1 MNYPD
6 RCQHIKINGTQC
18 GSPALRR
25 QRFCFFHKRFQDER
39 IRLARDRARHGTGT
53 FILPVLEDANSI
65 QMALMQVM
73 RLLVTKQI
81 EPETARLLLS
91 ALRTASSNLR
101 HAEFNPRYHKVVLSP
116 QDAANT
122 FLGEDVWDD
131 DDFEEDEEEEEEPE
145 TPVRHAKP
153 APGKTKPAAA
163 SPTKSAA
170 PGKKPAASSDPAQV
184 REEINAMVRRDLVP
198 SPIGQQVL
206 RQQQEKQA
214 T

>member
-39 IRLARDRARHGTGT
+39 IRVAQDRAKDRARHGTGT
-53 FILPVLEDANSI
+53 FVLPVLEDANSI

-73 RLLVTKQI
+73 RLLVSKQI

-91 ALRTASSNLR
+91 ALRTASANLR
-101 HAEFNPRYHKVVLSP
+101 HTEFNPRYHKVILST

-131 DDFEEDEEEEEEPE
+131 EDFEEDEEEEEEPE
-145 TPVRHAKP
+145 LPARPAKP
-153 APGKTKPAAA
+153 AAQKAKPVTASYPRPGA
-163 SPTKSAA
+163 AA
-170 PGKKPAASSDPAQV
+170 PGKKPAVGIGPDKV
-184 REEINAMVRRDLVP
+184 REEI
-198 SPIGQQVL
+198 STTG
-206 RQQQEKQA
+206 
-214 T
+214 